1 MFPRY
6 QIGDIV
12 QETFDPSASILNYPS
27 KQQLYVIVDK
37 MISAANDN
45 MADMYCVF
53 CFNTES
59 FSTQILQ
66 DVLYHSYRK
75 VA

>member
-12 QETFDPSASILNYPS
+12 QETFNPSPLTPDYSS
-27 KQQLYVIVDK
+27 KQQLYVVLDK
-37 MISAANDN
+37 KISATHDN
-45 MADMYCVF
+45 MADMYYVF